1 MKKNGGI
8 LMIRFL
14 TKLILPQRADPA
26 DPAVRAR
33 VGKRSGILGILA
45 NVLLFAGKLVI
56 GTVSGSVSITADA
69 MNNLSDATSSIV
81 TIVGF
86 RLAERPADENHPYG
100 HARFEYLSGLAVA
113 AMIVVIGFELA
124 KTSFDK
130 ILHPE
135 PVMFSGALVA
145 VLLLSIGVK
154 LILAAVN
161 GSLGRAID
169 STALLATAADSR
181 NDCIAT
187 GAVLLSA
194 VFAHLTSINVD
205 GYAGLAVAL
214 FILYSGANTAKETIS
229 PLLGEAADPELQR
242 TIVAALRSNDK
253 VLGYHDLMVHDY
265 GPGQRFASVH
275 VEMDMREDVLTC
287 HTIIDDIE
295 RQVLDSHGI
304 HLVIHYDPVVTDD
317 EELNRMRTSVDK
329 VLKSID
335 PRISIHD
342 FRMVRGD
349 THTNLIFDMIL
360 PYDLDDQ
367 RQQIKRQLD
376 AAINLGDTQY
386 YTVIT
391 FDTGGFNDEMLW
403 EKGSGTSL

>member
-1 MKKNGGI
+1 
-8 LMIRFL
+8 MIRFL

-194 VFAHLTSINVD
+194 VFAHLTSIHVD

-317 EELNRMRTSVDK
+317 EELNRMRSSVDK

-376 AAINLGDTQY
+376 AAINLGDTKY

>member
-135 PVMFSGALVA
+135 PVVFSGALVA

-317 EELNRMRTSVDK
+317 EELNRMRSSVDK